1 MSTAR
6 RHSSALTSSAGLLAE
21 MPALLT
27 STSMRPQA
35 CSTWAKARSTASASV
50 TEAWQAR
57 ASPPLGLQAGHGDG
71 QRGLIHVQQATR
83 APLAR
88 EGLGGG
94 VADALGAAGDD
105 DGLAAQVGVHG
116 VGSLLQDDCL

>member
-1 MSTAR
+1 MMQPAPAGTMRRPAAWAHRNTPVRLMSTAR
-6 RHSSALTSSAGLLAE
+6 RHSSALTSSVGLLAE

-57 ASPPLGLQAGHGDG
+57 ASPPSAC
-71 QRGLIHVQQATR
+71 RPATATASAASSMSSRATR
-83 APLAR
+83 APWRAK
-88 EGLGGG
+88 
-94 VADALGAAGDD
+94 AWAA
-105 DGLAAQVGVHG
+105 A
-116 VGSLLQDDCL
+116 